1 MADLA
6 SNSVDQLGCLNLDLL
21 AMRFYKVE
29 EWSDLSELMTTWF
42 TYKAKAKKY
51 CNELNRDVLKE
62 KGTPNW
68 SEELLHEVKP
78 VDIPTNKKQLLKWLN
93 TYHN

>member
-1 MADLA
+1 
-6 SNSVDQLGCLNLDLL
+6 
-21 AMRFYKVE
+21 MRFYKVE

-42 TYKAKAKKY
+42 TCKAKAKKY

-62 KGTPNW
+62 KSSSNW

-78 VDIPTNKKQLLKWLN
+78 VDIPTNKNNYLN
-93 TYHN
+93 GLILSDELPTTN

>member
-1 MADLA
+1 
-6 SNSVDQLGCLNLDLL
+6 
-21 AMRFYKVE
+21 MRFYKVE
-29 EWSDLSELMTTWF
+29 EWSDFSELMTTWF
-42 TYKAKAKKY
+42 SCKAKAKKY

-68 SEELLHEVKP
+68 TEGLLHEVQP